1 MNIFSK
7 LKDYNS
13 ELEEI
18 LDRKYFS
25 SSIKNLLLSMI
36 YKIENSYNDY
46 ATIKRVVRTKQEFL
60 TELVETINKFCDNV
74 KTVEPDSKGSDILEK
89 NKVLALTNEKER
101 SILAYPTENS
111 LLYAISDITPK
122 YFYIKNE
129 VIFKKVIQDM
139 LVEGYNTNNLEI
151 LVNFNGW
158 SWDTKSKS
166 NGKYINNLIYQN
178 FLFLLGENFL
188 KEWRTTS
195 SNKID
200 YFSEIENRI
209 NTIDKDNKFLLYVC
223 KILYAKVTSK
233 EKEQIDLKIKEK
245 CKELSK
251 MKDKD
256 KFLESMRNKKIKLT
270 KVLQK
275 IDLSLSDEKVL
286 AKEFKKR
293 NNKLDDD
300 KKIGSIK
307 IFLNMLSR
315 EREKILEEFKEAS
328 DLSLPV
334 NYLKHKA
341 HLERYEAIYRNK
353 EPIEKDIIEMEK
365 CFLKLMEKKTV
376 SATTNNEIV
385 DMIYILRY
393 LKNINMSKEYQV
405 KDIPILNKNIDKIL
419 KIAITRA
426 CKSGIIKIVSMDINT
441 NYEIIKFAID
451 STIIELNEIK
461 IYLECDKDELNVKVY
476 DKEIYEKEEKQK
488 FSGNKKDIE
497 IKQKKMTKLFN

>member
-46 ATIKRVVRTKQEFL
+46 FTIKRVVRTKQEFL
-60 TELVETINKFCDNV
+60 TELVETINKYCDNV
-74 KTVEPDSKGSDILEK
+74 KAVEPDSKGSDILEK

-101 SILAYPTENS
+101 SILAYPTENA
-111 LLYAISDITPK
+111 LLYAISDIAPK

-158 SWDTKSKS
+158 SWDAKSKS

-195 SNKID
+195 SNKLD
-200 YFSEIENRI
+200 YFAEIENRI
-209 NTIDKDNKFLLYVC
+209 NTLDKDNKFLLYVC
-223 KILYAKVTSK
+223 KILYAKVTPK
-233 EKEQIDLKIKEK
+233 EKEQINLNLKEK
-245 CKELSK
+245 CKALSK

-256 KFLESMRNKKIKLT
+256 KFLESMRNKKMKLT

-286 AKEFKKR
+286 EREFKKR
-293 NNKLDDD
+293 NSKLDDD

-307 IFLNMLSR
+307 IFLNMLTR
-315 EREKILEEFKEAS
+315 EREKVLAEFKEAS

-341 HLERYEAIYRNK
+341 HLEKYEAIYKNK
-353 EPIEKDIIEMEK
+353 EPIEKDIVEMEK
-365 CFLKLMEKKTV
+365 CFLKLMEKKTI

-385 DMIYILRY
+385 DMIYVLRY
-393 LKNINMSKEYQV
+393 LKNINMNKEYQI
-405 KDIPILNKNIDKIL
+405 KDIPALNKNIDKIL

-426 CKSGIIKIVSMDINT
+426 CKSGIIKIISMDIST
-441 NYEIIKFAID
+441 NYEIIKCAVD

-461 IYLECDKDELNVKVY
+461 IYLECDKDELSIKVY
-476 DKEIYEKEEKQK
+476 DKEIYEKEEKRK
-488 FSGNKKDIE
+488 FSGDKKDIE
-497 IKQKKMTKLFN
+497 IKLKKMTKLFN